1 MISLPQPGAVVD
13 AMGVDPESLRAERDR
28 VGRKLRLAKYAALG
42 AFGLIFLLQLSGVFG
57 VFDLRSILPVFLGGV
72 ITLVVLG
79 GLGSWFLRRA
89 TKPLTERLD
98 TELVGPLLR
107 TYAAEVDRLNSTTGG
122 HLELGRADE
131 GLLRAAEV
139 VDTGD
144 DVRADD
150 AVRGTL
156 AGEPLRIGEY
166 KVTETRG
173 SGDNRRTVTLFH
185 GTVAEVRTARP
196 ISSPLRIV
204 PRSQQGFTGAGLF
217 SGKGV
222 PLENPA
228 MEKQFKVF
236 TDHPQEAYFTLPQTV
251 QEQLV
256 AVAAEHDGGL
266 GLRAEGDRLLVA
278 LHRDDG
284 VFDVSLTSTR
294 PLRECLE
301 AIVGQLNDT
310 VHTASLLG
318 AWGGRMERPAALR

>member
-28 VGRKLRLAKYAALG
+28 VGRKLRLAKYAGLG
-42 AFGLIFLLQLSGVFG
+42 AFGLLFLLQLSGVFG
-57 VFDLRSILPVFLGGV
+57 VFDVRSILPVFLGGV

-79 GLGSWFLRRA
+79 GLGWWFLRRA

-107 TYAAEVDRLNSTTGG
+107 TYAAEVDRLNDTTGG

-150 AVRGTL
+150 AVEGVL

-173 SGDNRRTVTLFH
+173 SDDNRRTVTLFH

-196 ISSPLRIV
+196 ISSTLRIV
-204 PRSQQGFTGAGLF
+204 PRSKEEFSGAGLF
-217 SGKGV
+217 SGGGV
-222 PLENPA
+222 PMENPA
-228 MEKQFKVF
+228 MNKAFKVF
-236 TDHPQEAYFTLPQTV
+236 TDTPQEAYFVLPQTV